1 MKPFCQFVAILIFGG
16 ISLNASAQNSKHLKV
31 GVLLPFFTDT
41 SSTMGQKQISQ
52 AALDYYAGLRLAAEA
67 LNEWNI
73 SVDLR
78 VWDLQKMDDSE
89 LEKLPKSAEFR
100 ALDIFIGPLTQKPV
114 DLIASNLSNTQ
125 FLWVSPLA
133 TLKLPKAVQNINFFG
148 HDSVRIKGLVNQL
161 KQEFPQHSFCLV
173 VDKKDVSQLAYYK
186 KALKNQ
192 KIAFTEHQLTGSK
205 LNPKLPNKN
214 EELLLINVGTS
225 SFTRLAQFQYVSKKA
240 DSYIIGDLSW
250 YDQLTASELIDE
262 TKIIYPSMNY
272 ISGTD
277 SEALDF
283 THKFIQIERAEPS
296 KFAFQAYDQLFFL
309 GAHYANNG
317 GIDLSK
323 LPNASYSGLIN
334 TYKFKNTGNTIFVN
348 QGVRLI
354 RQEKIELQPLE
365 TQETQK

>member
-1 MKPFCQFVAILIFGG
+1 MKPICQFVAIFIFGG
-16 ISLNASAQNSKHLKV
+16 ISLNAGAQNSKHLKV
-31 GVLLPFFTDT
+31 GVLLPFYTDT

-67 LNEWNI
+67 LNEWDI

-78 VWDLQKMDDSE
+78 VWDLQKMDDSD
-89 LEKLPKSAEFR
+89 LEKLPKSSEFQ
-100 ALDIFIGPLTQKPV
+100 ALDIFIGPITQKPI
-114 DLIASNLSNTQ
+114 DLISTNLQHTR

-133 TLKLPKAVQNINFFG
+133 SLRLPKSVQNVNFFG
-148 HDSVRIKGLVNQL
+148 HDSIRIKGLVNQL
-161 KQEFPQHSFCLV
+161 IQEFPHHTFCLV
-173 VDKKDVSQLAYYK
+173 VDKKDLSQLGYYK

-192 KIAFTEHQLTGSK
+192 KIAYTEHQLTGSK
-205 LNPKLPNKN
+205 LNPKLPNKK
-214 EELLLINVGTS
+214 EDLLLINVGTG
-225 SFTRLAQFQYVSKKA
+225 SFSRLAQYQYVSKKFE
-240 DSYIIGDLSW
+240 SYIVGDLNW
-250 YDQLTASELIDE
+250 YDQLTAAEEIDE

-277 SEALDF
+277 SQALDF
-283 THKFIQIERAEPS
+283 THKFIQKEHAEPS

-323 LPNASYSGLIN
+323 LPYASYSGLIN

-354 RQEKIELQPLE
+354 RQEKIELLPLD
-365 TQETQK
+365 TQ